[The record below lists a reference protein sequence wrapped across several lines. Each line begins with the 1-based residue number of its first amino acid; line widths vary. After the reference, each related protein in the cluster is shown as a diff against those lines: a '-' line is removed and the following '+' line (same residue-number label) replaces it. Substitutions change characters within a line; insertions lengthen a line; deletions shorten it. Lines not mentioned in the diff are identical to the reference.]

1 LKVTNKEINMRVTLK
16 QNLKPCWSTTDLF
29 SNTIQKGKALTASL
43 LKLCNLMTGLS
54 EDRPSTMFGSAGL
67 GKVFCASGFVLCQ
80 FFATLAPAH
89 AQSDYPNK
97 PIRMIIGFPPGGS
110 TDIIGRVVATKL
122 GDRLGQ
128 KVVVENRAGAGG
140 TIGADAAAK
149 AAPDGYTLTIGTTST
164 HAVAPGVY
172 TKLSYDPIKSFSPI
186 SLVAITPYL
195 LVVNPKVEA
204 QNLKEFVALAKREPG
219 KMNFASAGNG
229 STTHL
234 SMEMLKGAAGIDLQH
249 VPYKGNAQADL
260 ALIGNEVQALFGS
273 MPALLQN
280 AKAGKVRALAVGT
293 AQRSP
298 ALPEVPTVA
307 ELGYPGFEA
316 TLWLGVF
323 APAGTPKPIIDRLN
337 KTLLEI
343 VATEDFKALM
353 ERNGADPI
361 SNSPEQ
367 FASMLRAELER
378 YGKVVKTLG
387 LRLD

>member
-1 LKVTNKEINMRVTLK
+1 MRVTSL
-16 QNLKPCWSTTDLF
+16 QHIQPRLPTAILLGST
-29 SNTIQKGKALTASL
+29 IRKCKALAGSA
-43 LKLCNLMTGLS
+43 LKFCYLMTGPS
-54 EDRPSTMFGSAGL
+54 EDRTSTTFRSASL
-67 GKVFCASGFVLCQ
+67 GKVFFALSLVICQ
-80 FFATLAPAH
+80 FFGALFPAH

-110 TDIIGRVVATKL
+110 TDIIGRVVAAKL

-128 KVVVENRAGAGG
+128 KIVVENRAGAGG

-149 AAPDGYTLTIGTTST
+149 AAPDGYTITIGTTST

-172 TKLSYDPIKSFSPI
+172 TKLAYDPIKSFAPI